1 MENLYAL
8 IDKILPMLST
18 ILGAYITYY
27 VTVSSK
33 KNEAKVNAQIR
44 ARDEYWIPCSIAIE
58 NLQNK
63 VSELSKNE
71 NALVSFTGEKS
82 CESETIQLLKYL
94 QANNRIY
101 FYERTRNILKL
112 LEDAINNYENQINSD
127 ISAIIDIFC
136 KQYSSMIESFPMYKI
151 NNCID
156 CAITTKKSLFEEI
169 KTVLLTHRQIIWYGQ
184 IAHIV
189 FLWVTHLIAIPLQ
202 VICLIRL
209 RKIFLIYG
217 VK

>member
-94 QANNRIY
+94 QAVAVHLTSY
-101 FYERTRNILKL
+101 SE
-112 LEDAINNYENQINSD
+112 ENALPV
-127 ISAIIDIFC
+127 SAVC
-136 KQYSSMIESFPMYKI
+136 R
-151 NNCID
+151 
-156 CAITTKKSLFEEI
+156 A
-169 KTVLLTHRQIIWYGQ
+169 
-184 IAHIV
+184 
-189 FLWVTHLIAIPLQ
+189 LWQAAVPCFSPHP
-202 VICLIRL
+202 
-209 RKIFLIYG
+209 
-217 VK
+217 